1 MSVSPSLSGSDVAIT
16 SSRPDARE
24 AAAPALLEVSGL
36 TVGFPGLLA
45 VQDIG
50 FAIRRGE
57 ILALVGESG
66 SGKSVTALS
75 ILKLLPYPGRLTA
88 GSVRLD
94 GRELLTLS
102 ERELAT
108 IRGRRIAMVQQQPRA
123 ALNPAF
129 RVGAQLLATLRR
141 HQPALG
147 AAARLARATALL
159 GEVGFPETRSVLA
172 SFPHQ
177 LSGGMCQ
184 RVCLALALAGE
195 PELLIADEPTTMLD
209 VAVQAQILLLL
220 RRLNRQRDLAILL
233 VTHDL
238 ALVRALAHSVVVL
251 RHGRIQEKGRADR
264 VLDAPQHPYTQ
275 ALIAAMPDTAHAAGR
290 ESPPLPVP
298 LLEVQGLT
306 KRFREGGWFS
316 RDPGH
321 LAVDR
326 VSFTIDEGTTL
337 ACVGESGSGKSTLG
351 RLVLRLIEADG
362 GTVSLAGRDVL
373 ALQRGELRALRRQM
387 QLVFQDP
394 MLALNPK
401 RTIAQNLARPL
412 ANYGVR
418 GGTAR
423 KRVEELLDLV
433 TLGPAFANR
442 YPNELSGGQC
452 QRVAIARAL
461 ALEPRFLVLDEPVS
475 ALDVS
480 VQAQILDLL
489 LELQARLRLT
499 YLFITHDLR
508 LLPYMAQQ
516 VVVMYRGRIIERG
529 RPGPLW
535 QSPQH
540 PYTRR
545 LKAGVLGLAAPPDWA
560 LLERE
565 LEGGEPGPEPSFVA
579 LESEGVTIR

>member
-1 MSVSPSLSGSDVAIT
+1 M
-16 SSRPDARE
+16 
-24 AAAPALLEVSGL
+24 
-36 TVGFPGLLA
+36 
-45 VQDIG
+45 
-50 FAIRRGE
+50 
-57 ILALVGESG
+57 
-66 SGKSVTALS
+66 
-75 ILKLLPYPGRLTA
+75 
-88 GSVRLD
+88 
-94 GRELLTLS
+94 
-102 ERELAT
+102 
-108 IRGRRIAMVQQQPRA
+108 
-123 ALNPAF
+123 
-129 RVGAQLLATLRR
+129 
-141 HQPALG
+141 
-147 AAARLARATALL
+147 
-159 GEVGFPETRSVLA
+159 
-172 SFPHQ
+172 
-177 LSGGMCQ
+177 
-184 RVCLALALAGE
+184 
-195 PELLIADEPTTMLD
+195 
-209 VAVQAQILLLL
+209 
-220 RRLNRQRDLAILL
+220 
-233 VTHDL
+233 
-238 ALVRALAHSVVVL
+238 
-251 RHGRIQEKGRADR
+251 
-264 VLDAPQHPYTQ
+264 
-275 ALIAAMPDTAHAAGR
+275 
-290 ESPPLPVP
+290 
-298 LLEVQGLT
+298 
-306 KRFREGGWFS
+306 
-316 RDPGH
+316 
-321 LAVDR
+321 
-326 VSFTIDEGTTL
+326 SFTIDEGTTL

-489 LELQARLRLT
+489 LELQSRLRLT

-565 LEGGEPGPEPSFVA
+565 LDGGEPGPEPSFVA